1 MQSRQAANNWTPS
14 KSSAK
19 INQGLYAFG
28 KSYELFVSSGG
39 GGGEEGKYDKKNV

>member
-14 KSSAK
+14 KASAK

-28 KSYELFVSSGG
+28 KSYEIFYTGV
-39 GGGEEGKYDKKNV
+39 EQERENIKREDV